1 MALSV
6 HLTKA
11 PPNAKGAKVLGIR
24 AHLYI
29 ERAAMTDRNAA
40 PITAVSVVDNS
51 KYVCYVAVVVIASD
65 DSFVDL
71 VARLANV
78 AKMPPNVR
86 WQQIRRIRAHQ
97 CIDPAVS

>member
-1 MALSV
+1 
-6 HLTKA
+6 
-11 PPNAKGAKVLGIR
+11 
-24 AHLYI
+24 
-29 ERAAMTDRNAA
+29 MTDRNAA

-97 CIDPAVS
+97 CIEPAATTGCNASPIMAGRKCRKKHQK

>member
-1 MALSV
+1 MAASFGVLVALSV

-40 PITAVSVVDNS
+40 PITAVSVGQ
-51 KYVCYVAVVVIASD
+51 
-65 DSFVDL
+65 
-71 VARLANV
+71 
-78 AKMPPNVR
+78 
-86 WQQIRRIRAHQ
+86 QQIHLLSCRRR
-97 CIDPAVS
+97 DRE